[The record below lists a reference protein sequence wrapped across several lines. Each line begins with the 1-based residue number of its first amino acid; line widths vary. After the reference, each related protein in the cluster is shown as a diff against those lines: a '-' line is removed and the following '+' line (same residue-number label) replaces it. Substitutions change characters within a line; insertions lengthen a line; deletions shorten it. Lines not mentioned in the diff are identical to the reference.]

1 MFRLQAFIKQDD
13 KKNTDGYFA
22 VTHIVV
28 CTNQYGT
35 GDDHCSKYNAFRAMV
50 ITRSTLLYAQINTE
64 RVMTIA
70 RNALYFEDY
79 VLSIQYFNQVINAKP
94 YLYEPYFFR
103 GLAKINLDDY
113 QGAESDCD
121 AAIQR
126 NPFVVGA
133 YQIRGLARIRKNKFD
148 EAIEDYKTAI
158 KYDPENVVLWHN
170 LSLCHIQKEDYEA
183 AKEDLGT
190 LLTIAPRY
198 TRAYLMR
205 GEVSLKQNDTIQAVR
220 DFDKAID
227 MDRYDP
233 DGWGARAIVR
243 LQQGKYKEAE
253 ADLDQSIHL
262 SAKNAGNYINRAL
275 ARFHQ
280 NNLRGAMSDYDLAL
294 DIDPNNFLGHYNRG
308 LLRAQVGDDNR
319 AIEDFDFVLKMEPD
333 NMMATFNRGL
343 LRAQTGDYRGAISDY
358 SKVIAEYPNFM
369 AGYYQRAEA
378 RKKIG
383 DHKGAEQDEFKIMKM
398 QIDKRNGVSSGDKK
412 EGDDSKD
419 VADNSSENSNGDG
432 GKTRKKSDKNMEN
445 YRKIVIADDS
455 EADQRYKSDYRGRV
469 QDRNVTIK
477 LEPMYALTYYEKL
490 SDVKRIVH
498 YHKYIEELNHSKLFP
513 KPLRITN
520 MEAPLTEEQVR
531 FHFALIDAHT
541 SDVVADEKNAK
552 KRFMRGLDFYLV
564 QDFASSIDD
573 FTKSILLDD
582 TFFPAYFMRALV
594 RYKQLEYKKAE
605 ATMSEGA
612 TSGTTEM
619 KKPEV
624 TAIDYEVV
632 KNDLDHVILLAP
644 DFVYGY
650 YNRGNVSSLL
660 KDYRAAL
667 ADYDKAIELSPDFAE
682 AYFNR
687 GLTHIFL
694 GNNKQGIADLSKAGE
709 LGIVSAYNI
718 IKRFTD
724 TRE

>member
-1 MFRLQAFIKQDD
+1 MV
-13 KKNTDGYFA
+13 KKILIA
-22 VTHIVV
+22 ILLLP
-28 CTNQYGT
+28 
-35 GDDHCSKYNAFRAMV
+35 
-50 ITRSTLLYAQINTE
+50 TLLYAQINTE

-103 GLAKINLDDY
+103 GLAKINLDDF
-113 QGAESDCD
+113 QGAEADCD

-133 YQIRGLARIRKNKFD
+133 YQIRGLARIRQNKFD
-148 EAIEDYKTAI
+148 GAIEDYQTAI

-183 AKEDLGT
+183 AKEDLGK

-205 GEVSLKQNDTIQAVR
+205 GEVSLKQNDTIQALH

-243 LQQGKYKEAE
+243 LQQGKYKDAE

-319 AIEDFDFVLKMEPD
+319 AIEDFDFVLKIEPD

-358 SKVIAEYPNFM
+358 SKVIDEYPNFM

-383 DHKGAEQDEFKIMKM
+383 DHKGAEQDEFKVMKM
-398 QIDKRNGVSSGDKK
+398 QIDKRNGVSSDSNSSDGD
-412 EGDDSKD
+412 KD
-419 VADNSSENSNGDG
+419 VADNSGEDSS
-432 GKTRKKSDKNMEN
+432 KTRKKSDKNMEN

-477 LEPMYALTYYEKL
+477 LEPMYALTYYEKM

-498 YHKYIEELNHSKLFP
+498 YHKYIDELNHLKLFP

-541 SDVVADEKNAK
+541 SDVVADDKNAK

-564 QDFASSIDD
+564 QDFTSSIED
-573 FTKSILLDD
+573 FTQSILLDD

-605 ATMSEGA
+605 ATMNEGA
-612 TSGTTEM
+612 VSGAQDT

-624 TAIDYEVV
+624 TAIDYEIV
-632 KNDLDHVILLAP
+632 KSDLDHVIQLAP

-650 YNRGNVSSLL
+650 YNRGNALSML

-667 ADYDKAIELSPDFAE
+667 VDYDKAIELNPDLAE
-682 AYFNR
+682 AYYNR

-694 GNNKQGIADLSKAGE
+694 GNNKQGISDLSKAGE